1 MQTLT
6 DLYRRLERCNREII
20 ACCQAQDGLPQAEKW
35 MALLGEIDWR
45 EEREQ
50 LLREI
55 ALLSRESAA

>member
-6 DLYRRLERCNREII
+6 DLYRRLERCNREIE
-20 ACCQAQDGLPQAEKW
+20 ACRQAQDGLRQSEKW

>member
-1 MQTLT
+1 MQTLNE
-6 DLYRRLERCNREII
+6 LYHRLERCNREIA
-20 ACCQAQDGLPQAEKW
+20 ACCQAQDGLPQEQKW